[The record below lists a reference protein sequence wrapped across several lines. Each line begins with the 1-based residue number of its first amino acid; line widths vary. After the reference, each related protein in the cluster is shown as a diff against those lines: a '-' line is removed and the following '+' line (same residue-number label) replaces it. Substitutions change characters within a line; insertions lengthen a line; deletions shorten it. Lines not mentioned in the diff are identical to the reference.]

1 MKKFVKGNLETIVE
15 DDDRRIPAYL
25 KNGWKEAEYTPK
37 PQTEAEKRMNKAMAE
52 ALERRGKKSKRPVED
67 KKVNDA
73 IAATE
78 AAHTEGEPVDDGLI
92 KGGK

>member
-1 MKKFVKGNLETIVE
+1 MKKFVKGNLVTIVE
-15 DDDRRIPAYL
+15 DDDRRIADYT
-25 KNGWKEAEYTPK
+25 KNGWKETEYASK
-37 PQTEAEKRMNKAMAE
+37 PQTEAEKRMDKAMNE

-78 AAHTEGEPVDDGLI
+78 AAHAESGPVDDGLI
-92 KGGK
+92 KGDK